1 MNLSDSMKHVLKNKT
16 QSLFSDFWKEDLRL
30 IITDLKDDLVH
41 FNKTGLTRIKSLKN
55 FKLKD
60 SLREVRES
68 AIDTF
73 EIFKIMPTRMKTAF
87 SLFREDVLAEMEELP
102 DGKERALFG
111 LKILGALGTSALGF
125 FYGMKRASSGASFK
139 GLRLRSAFA
148 QYVISEFVFKVTQLF
163 ILRFLKEVEAELSEE
178 GDVKRIRFFKDLL
191 SHQERW
197 DAGDLPEDSQLEPG
211 DRALE
216 IVESLKNY
224 IINGSA
230 PKVKP

>member
-1 MNLSDSMKHVLKNKT
+1 MKHVLKNKT

-30 IITDLKDDLVH
+30 IVSDLKNDLLH
-41 FNKTGLTRIKSLKN
+41 FNKTGLSRLKSLKN
-55 FKLKD
+55 FNLK
-60 SLREVRES
+60 SSAREVRES
-68 AIDTF
+68 AVDTF
-73 EIFKIMPTRMKTAF
+73 EIFKIMPKRMREAF
-87 SLFREDVLAEMEELP
+87 SLFREEVLSEMEGLP
-102 DGKERALFG
+102 DGKERAIFG

-125 FYGMKRASSGASFK
+125 FYGMKRASNGARFK

-191 SHQERW
+191 SREDRW
-197 DAGDLPEDSQLEPG
+197 EAGDLPDDSQLEPG

-224 IINGSA
+224 IITGS
-230 PKVKP
+230 PQK

>member
-1 MNLSDSMKHVLKNKT
+1 MNLSESMKHVLKNKT
-16 QSLFSDFWKEDLRL
+16 QNLFSDFWKEDLKL
-30 IITDLKDDLVH
+30 IITDLKDDFTH
-41 FNKTGLTRIKSLKN
+41 FNKSGLSRLKSLKN

-60 SLREVRES
+60 AAREVRES
-68 AIDTF
+68 TVDTL
-73 EIFKIMPTRMKTAF
+73 EIFKIMPRRMKDAF
-87 SLFREDVLAEMEELP
+87 TLFREEVLTEMEGLP
-102 DGKERALFG
+102 DGKERAIFG
-111 LKILGALGTSALGF
+111 LKLLGALGTSALGF
-125 FYGMKRASSGASFK
+125 FYGMKRASTGASFR

-191 SHQERW
+191 SHQDKWE
-197 DAGDLPEDSQLEPG
+197 DGDLPDDTRLEPG

-224 IINGSA
+224 IIMGSA
-230 PKVKP
+230 QK